1 MTDYFALLDQPR
13 APWLD
18 LAALK
23 EVFHDKTLRTHPD
36 AAPGADAAEFAELN
50 EAFHVLQ
57 DPKRRLRHLLTLEDS
72 APPPGNQTVPQEL
85 QDLFLIIGAST
96 QRAHALLEKSRTTS
110 NALGRSLL
118 KPQLVAMEKEIDEVR
133 ETVRG
138 SIDSANAQLREIN
151 SSWQN
156 NLAALTDL
164 YFNLAYLGRWSAQLD
179 ELAFQLGQL

>member
-1 MTDYFALLDQPR
+1 
-13 APWLD
+13 
-18 LAALK
+18 
-23 EVFHDKTLRTHPD
+23 
-36 AAPGADAAEFAELN
+36 
-50 EAFHVLQ
+50 
-57 DPKRRLRHLLTLEDS
+57 
-72 APPPGNQTVPQEL
+72 
-85 QDLFLIIGAST
+85 
-96 QRAHALLEKSRTTS
+96 
-110 NALGRSLL
+110 
-118 KPQLVAMEKEIDEVR
+118 MEKEIDEVR